1 MCGRFSLGFQP
12 EELVETFAAEQIS
25 EPVPAS
31 YNIAPTDNAN
41 IISSLE
47 GKVICSKMSWG
58 FDLKGS
64 AKVFNA
70 RLETLLEKWR
80 FKKSAQSMRCLVPA
94 SGWYEWTKAEDGG
107 KDPHYFSSPTGELLA
122 LGGLYE
128 KAADGP
134 RFTIITRPATEKLH
148 HIHNRMPL
156 VLPKKA
162 WDLWLNPDEANIV
175 GTDFIQTATDEFEF
189 TTRVV
194 SRKVNNSRAEGSDL
208 ILPI

>member
-80 FKKSAQSMRCLVPA
+80 FI
-94 SGWYEWTKAEDGG
+94 EDLH
-107 KDPHYFSSPTGELLA
+107 DVLHTGSLFFGIECSFK
-122 LGGLYE
+122 G
-128 KAADGP
+128 
-134 RFTIITRPATEKLH
+134 
-148 HIHNRMPL
+148 
-156 VLPKKA
+156 
-162 WDLWLNPDEANIV
+162 
-175 GTDFIQTATDEFEF
+175 EFE
-189 TTRVV
+189 
-194 SRKVNNSRAEGSDL
+194 
-208 ILPI
+208 